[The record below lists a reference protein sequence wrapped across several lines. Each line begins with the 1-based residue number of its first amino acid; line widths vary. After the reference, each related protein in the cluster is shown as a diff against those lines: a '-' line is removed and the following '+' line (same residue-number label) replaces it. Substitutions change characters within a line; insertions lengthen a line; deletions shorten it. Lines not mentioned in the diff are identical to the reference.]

1 MLRATGAVTL
11 GVAVAWS
18 DFDPVVFLVVMG
30 VLLTAIADQ
39 QEIAG
44 VWKAL
49 ATARELIDQS
59 IGLTGRVVDLTGKIA
74 MTLNL
79 HVLLHKLLDK
89 KEGARGDADDSGA

>member
-1 MLRATGAVTL
+1 MLRYVAAVTL
-11 GVAVAWS
+11 GVAVVWS
-18 DFDPVVFLVVMG
+18 GFDPVVCLVVIG

-39 QEIAG
+39 REVAD
-44 VWKAL
+44 VRKAVG
-49 ATARELIDQS
+49 TARELITEH
-59 IGLTGRVVDLTGKIA
+59 IALTGRVVDLTGKLA